1 MSSVLPRIAQAQA
14 SQGFLFGYLKNNSL
28 LTLEGK
34 MTVPA
39 GFLVPILKPD
49 SMYSKTPA
57 STRSPGS
64 EDALAELDLEEGQK
78 SKE

>member
-1 MSSVLPRIAQAQA
+1 
-14 SQGFLFGYLKNNSL
+14 
-28 LTLEGK
+28 

-39 GFLVPILKPD
+39 GFLVPILKPG